1 MWANDLPSKLSTL
14 GTSVLWKMVCPMQWP
29 PTSPDLT
36 PFLAGLLRTMPI
48 THQNGL
54 PKIVHDV
61 KKKCWSS
68 FNIGLTLFEPLQVLT
83 FVISFSMNFIIFRNT
98 FCWFLWWFGFRD
110 WILNVHNVINAY
122 GCKYYFRAPVL
133 AETKFMLQIL
143 RQLREYGH
151 KLQRLLGMTL
161 QYT

>member
-1 MWANDLPSKLSTL
+1 MWADDLRSKLSTL

-36 PFLAGLLRTMPI
+36 PFLGGLLRTMSI
-48 THQNGL
+48 THHNGL
-54 PKIVHDV
+54 PKTVHDV
-61 KKKCWSS
+61 KNSAGEALTSVWRCSNHSRRSHSS
-68 FNIGLTLFEPLQVLT
+68 LVSQWTVLFFITLFCL
-83 FVISFSMNFIIFRNT
+83 
-98 FCWFLWWFGFRD
+98 FLWWFGFLD